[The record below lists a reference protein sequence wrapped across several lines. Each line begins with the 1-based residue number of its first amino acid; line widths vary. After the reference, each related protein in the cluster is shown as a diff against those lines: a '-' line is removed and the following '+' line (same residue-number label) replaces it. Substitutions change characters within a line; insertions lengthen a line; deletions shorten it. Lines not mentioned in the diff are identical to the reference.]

1 MFLYRLKNC
10 VDWQTIHAYFIEKQ
24 VNQVKQAVLID
35 SEFITLGKL
44 LKHIDVISSG
54 GMAKWYLAEHT
65 VLLDNEIENR
75 RGKKIYPGSVVEIPE
90 VGSFFVQSEK
100 VMTEE
105 EL

>member
-1 MFLYRLKNC
+1 M
-10 VDWQTIHAYFIEKQ
+10 
-24 VNQVKQAVLID
+24 KQAVLID

-100 VMTEE
+100 ETTEE

>member
-1 MFLYRLKNC
+1 M
-10 VDWQTIHAYFIEKQ
+10 
-24 VNQVKQAVLID
+24 NQVKQAVLID

-100 VMTEE
+100 ETTEE